1 MASPGM
7 EGVLYARKSQMNK
20 ASDYRLSPVGHGSS
34 SVLKATKQSYT
45 SKNSHVQRIELT
57 ASPSGSP
64 LKYGSSKGY
73 DPHLKKGTMIQKLPP
88 SVVLN
93 SKQESKAPSSF
104 SGHATPASGGSFL
117 QLQGRAHGANLGAR
131 SFYKAP
137 QAISLG
143 NSATSNSNHSKY

>member
-1 MASPGM
+1 MTSPRI
-7 EGVLYARKSQMNK
+7 EGVLHARKSQMNK
-20 ASDYRLSPVGHGSS
+20 AGGHRLSPGHGSS
-34 SVLKATKQSYT
+34 SALKAAKQTHT

-73 DPHLKKGTMIQKLPP
+73 DFQKQKGTMIQKLPP

-93 SKQESKAPSSF
+93 SKQESKAQPSF

-131 SFYKAP
+131 SQYKAS

-143 NSATSNSNHSKY
+143 NSAPSNSNHRKN